1 MEMNANLELSKKEYD
16 VIINSDFILT
26 KNRIIEKMCALYGVL
41 SDAYKI
47 ELNKYTSCLPNGI
60 FETPP
65 KIYKGE
71 QYKNLP
77 YVMLD
82 YPRCFSK
89 TNVFA
94 IRSFFWWGNYFSITL
109 HISGNYF
116 KMFADKI
123 SSFIKDEKNKD
134 WFFGINESEWEHHF
148 EKNNYILFDEV
159 KTMNESNFKN
169 RQFIKIA
176 NKLPLENWQSATN
189 FYLMH
194 YTALL
199 KMLCED

>member
-1 MEMNANLELSKKEYD
+1 MVNANLELSKKEYD

-26 KNRIIEKMCALYGVL
+26 KNRIIEKIVALYGVL
-41 SDAYKI
+41 SEAYKI
-47 ELNKYTSCLPNGI
+47 ELNKYTLYLPKEI
-60 FETPP
+60 FAVPP

-89 TNVFA
+89 TDVFA

-109 HISGNYF
+109 HISGKYF
-116 KMFADKI
+116 KTYADRI
-123 SSFIKDEKNKD
+123 SAFIQDEKNKH
-134 WFFGINESEWEHHF
+134 WFFGINEYEWEHHF
-148 EKNNYILFDEV
+148 EKNNYVLFDELKV
-159 KTMNESNFKN
+159 IEESNFKN

-176 NKLPLENWQSATN
+176 NKLLLENWQSAAN

>member
-1 MEMNANLELSKKEYD
+1 MNANLELSKTEYD

-26 KNRIIEKMCALYGVL
+26 KNRIIEKIVALYGML
-41 SDAYKI
+41 SGAYKD
-47 ELNKYTSCLPNGI
+47 ELSKYTSCLPKEI
-60 FETPP
+60 FAVSP

-109 HISGNYF
+109 HVSGKYF
-116 KMFADKI
+116 KMFADNI
-123 SSFIKDEKNKD
+123 SAFIKDEKNKD

-148 EKNNYILFDEV
+148 EKNNYVLFNEI
-159 KTMNESNFKN
+159 KTINESDFKN

-176 NKLPLENWQSATN
+176 NKLPLEAWQAATN
-189 FYLMH
+189 FYLM
-194 YTALL
+194 YYAALL
-199 KMLCED
+199 KMLCGD